1 MTTSISRY
9 DRALFLFVIAYRW
22 QCESWISR
30 VSHCKTFFTFLSS
43 AGMGWWLSTLKF
55 SQFWE
60 KKLFWGSNRL
70 VSHDHPQAIVF
81 LGVSRQRS
89 VVQNIA
95 DRSAIV
101 AKKPS
106 IIAIAIILWVDSWYS
121 LIKKSEKKTLK
132 TLSLSRIGGNHFHSS
147 PSRGN

>member
-1 MTTSISRY
+1 MTQ
-9 DRALFLFVIAYRW
+9 FLDMTEPYFCSSLHIGGNVNLGYLVFLIA
-22 QCESWISR
+22 
-30 VSHCKTFFTFLSS
+30 FLSS
-43 AGMGWWLSTLKF
+43 AGMGWWLSTSKF

-106 IIAIAIILWVDSWYS
+106 IIAIAIILWVNSWYS
-121 LIKKSEKKTLK
+121 FIKNLRKKTLK
-132 TLSLSRIGGNHFHSS
+132 TLSLSRIGRNHFHSS
-147 PSRGN
+147 PTRGN